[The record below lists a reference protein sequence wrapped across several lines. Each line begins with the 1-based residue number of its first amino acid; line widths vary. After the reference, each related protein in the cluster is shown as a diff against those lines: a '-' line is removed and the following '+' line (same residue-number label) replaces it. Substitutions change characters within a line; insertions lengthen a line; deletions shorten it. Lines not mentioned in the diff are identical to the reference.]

1 MTMRPYKPSRISARA
16 LAVVLTVALTSL
28 VLGTWIYAV
37 FG

>member
-1 MTMRPYKPSRISARA
+1 MSMRPYKPSRMSGRA

-28 VLGTWIYAV
+28 VLGTWIYAA